1 MTVKPSVESHVKP
14 SSTFDG
20 RVWWLRGVC
29 LSVMIILVVG
39 GITRL
44 TGSGLSMVDWRPV
57 SGILP
62 PIGEAAWA
70 MEFAQ
75 YKESPQYKLVNQ
87 GMSLGEFQ
95 YIFFW
100 EYLHR
105 VLGRVVG
112 LVCLIPY
119 LWFLLRGKLD
129 RGLKLRGG
137 LLVFL
142 VGAQGFMGWYMV
154 KSGLVKDPEV
164 SHFRLAAHLSLAFA
178 IFGLAWWASLRLSHR
193 AETGRVT
200 PPPCYRN
207 WAVVLLAVLCLQI
220 IYGAFTSGMKAGY
233 GFNTYP
239 LMGGELMPQALF
251 SATPYWTNFVSDKFT
266 VQFIHRW
273 LGTCLALGTL
283 FFCWYTIKS
292 EKINLYVSQWTKR
305 LSGLVVI
312 QFLLGVC
319 TLLWIK
325 DYPVILPSI
334 HQFMALLLF
343 ASLLALIHQYG
354 ETRIKE

>member
-1 MTVKPSVESHVKP
+1 
-14 SSTFDG
+14 
-20 RVWWLRGVC
+20 
-29 LSVMIILVVG
+29 
-39 GITRL
+39 
-44 TGSGLSMVDWRPV
+44 
-57 SGILP
+57 
-62 PIGEAAWA
+62 
-70 MEFAQ
+70 
-75 YKESPQYKLVNQ
+75 
-87 GMSLGEFQ
+87 
-95 YIFFW
+95 
-100 EYLHR
+100 
-105 VLGRVVG
+105 
-112 LVCLIPY
+112 
-119 LWFLLRGKLD
+119 
-129 RGLKLRGG
+129 
-137 LLVFL
+137 
-142 VGAQGFMGWYMV
+142 MGWYMV

-178 IFGLAWWASLRLSHR
+178 IFGLAWWTSLGLSHR

-207 WAVVLLAVLCLQI
+207 WAVILLAVLCLQI

-251 SATPYWTNFVSDKFT
+251 SASPYWTNFVSDKFT

-292 EKINLYVSQWTKR
+292 EKINLFVSLWTKR
-305 LSGLVVI
+305 LSGLIVI
-312 QFLLGVC
+312 QFVLGVC

-325 DYPVILPSI
+325 DYPVILPSV

-343 ASLLALIHQYG
+343 ASLLALIHQCG

>member
-1 MTVKPSVESHVKP
+1 MTVKPSVESHVNP

-29 LSVMIILVVG
+29 LSVVIILVVG

-62 PIGEAAWA
+62 PIGEAAWTI
-70 MEFAQ
+70 EFAQ

-105 VLGRVVG
+105 VLGRIVG

-119 LWFLLRGKLD
+119 LWFLFCGKLD
-129 RGLKLRGG
+129 RGLKLKGA
-137 LLVFL
+137 LLIFL
-142 VGAQGFMGWYMV
+142 VCAQGFMGWYMV

-178 IFGLAWWASLRLSHR
+178 IFGLAWWTSLGLMPKSVVQSSMPTNNFRS
-193 AETGRVT
+193 
-200 PPPCYRN
+200 
-207 WAVVLLAVLCLQI
+207 WAIVLVSVLFLQI
-220 IYGAFTSGMKAGY
+220 VYGAFTSGMKAGY

-239 LMGGELMPQALF
+239 MMGGKLMPEALF
-251 SATPYWTNFVSDKFT
+251 SMSPFWTNFVSDKFS

-273 LGTCLALGTL
+273 MGTCLAIGVLY
-283 FFCWYTIKS
+283 FCWRTLKS
-292 EKINLYVSQWTKR
+292 GLLNIWLSKWTKR
-305 LSGLVVI
+305 TAFFVTL
-312 QFLLGVC
+312 QFALGVG
-319 TLLWIK
+319 TLLYIS
-325 DYPVILPSI
+325 DYPVFLPLI
-334 HQFMALLLF
+334 HQFIALFLF
-343 ASLLALIHQYG
+343 ASLLALIQGYG
-354 ETRIKE
+354 WKVDEE